1 MAKTLATG
9 IDYTRNVK
17 ADKGESE
24 ILGHLYL
31 CYYNVSICSMGS
43 LANILNIVNHIITFF
58 S

>member
-1 MAKTLATG
+1 MATG
-9 IDYTRNVK
+9 IDYTRNIK

-31 CYYNVSICSMGS
+31 CYYNVSISLMGS
-43 LANILNIVNHIITFF
+43 LTNILNIVNHIITFF

>member
-1 MAKTLATG
+1 MATG
-9 IDYTRNVK
+9 IDYTRNKK

-31 CYYNVSICSMGS
+31 CYYNVSISLMGP
-43 LANILNIVNHIITFF
+43 LTNILNIVNHIITFF